1 MKFKELCFITNISL
15 LPVILLLAILRLSH
29 FIEGIIYYYI
39 IIGMII
45 IYLISFI
52 LVLFFAVNEILN
64 SNRKSRIILL
74 ILFSIFYLPIYYVK
88 YVNSEEKALA
98 YFLSISSLV
107 LLGISYFVFKDTV
120 NNFFVNKYKQNIIL
134 KDTYQYISKNK
145 LFTINVDKSF
155 SCTSDLGE
163 YQISCDRNSDDS
175 FLGIYS
181 YEKEEFSEAEL
192 DDIKEFHIND
202 TINVIEEND
211 YEYEKEDI
219 NDIIKITYN
228 NMEILLTQRNYFIN
242 NKQYS
247 LIILKESPRY
257 NENVNDFFKVIDT
270 IKFLN

>member
-163 YQISCDRNSDDS
+163 YQISCDRTSDDS

-270 IKFLN
+270 INFLN

>member
-145 LFTINVDKSF
+145 L
-155 SCTSDLGE
+155 L
-163 YQISCDRNSDDS
+163 
-175 FLGIYS
+175 
-181 YEKEEFSEAEL
+181 
-192 DDIKEFHIND
+192 
-202 TINVIEEND
+202 
-211 YEYEKEDI
+211 
-219 NDIIKITYN
+219 
-228 NMEILLTQRNYFIN
+228 
-242 NKQYS
+242 
-247 LIILKESPRY
+247 
-257 NENVNDFFKVIDT
+257 
-270 IKFLN
+270 